1 MKLLQNYLQNP
12 LATEIYLPQLTHEI
26 PKIYAR
32 TIQCPNPYS
41 HSMPTVQIH
50 PNLPNPT
57 TKTQSNQNPKQT
69 FPTKTS

>member
-1 MKLLQNYLQNP
+1 MKLFQNYLQNP

-26 PKIYAR
+26 PKIYTR

-41 HSMPTVQIH
+41 HSMPTIQIH

-57 TKTQSNQNPKQT
+57 TKT
-69 FPTKTS
+69 

>member
-1 MKLLQNYLQNP
+1 MKLFQNYLQNP

-41 HSMPTVQIH
+41 HSMPTAQIH
-50 PNLPNPT
+50 PNLPTPQPRP
-57 TKTQSNQNPKQT
+57 KTEELNIQT
-69 FPTKTS
+69 ENYS